1 LEIRGFKTTSASL
14 IVLGIIILILVILG
28 IGILAKALKLGVKI
42 ILHMI
47 LGWILL
53 FFVNLI
59 PFVNIPINILTILIA
74 GFGGVIGV
82 ILLLILQLIGLF

>member
-1 LEIRGFKTTSASL
+1 M
-14 IVLGIIILILVILG
+14 LGIIILILVILG
-28 IGILAKALKLGVKI
+28 IGILAKALKLGLKI

-47 LGWILL
+47 VGWILL
-53 FFVNLI
+53 FFVNLL

-82 ILLLILQLIGLF
+82 ILLLIIQALGLI

>member
-1 LEIRGFKTTSASL
+1 MRGFKTTSAGL

-28 IGILAKALKLGVKI
+28 FGILVKALKLGVKI

-53 FFVNLI
+53 FLVNLI
-59 PFVNIPINILTILIA
+59 PFINIPINLLTILIA

>member
-1 LEIRGFKTTSASL
+1 MGL
-14 IVLGIIILILVILG
+14 IVLGIIIIILIILG

-42 ILHMI
+42 ILHII

-53 FFVNLI
+53 FLVNLL
-59 PFVNIPINILTILIA
+59 PFVDIPVNILTILIA

-82 ILLLILQLIGLF
+82 IFLLIIQVLGLF